1 MPLSLRTELRAPSH
15 PAILGPEGRQHE
27 VPTSRRSVGRELPVC
42 SDLLPHHEILTGDF
56 LRTRSLHLEAECSDL
71 LRRGGPEGL
80 DLEGY
85 EFQLS
90 SYLYGARCR
99 LINGVVTAV

>member
-1 MPLSLRTELRAPSH
+1 MSADSLEDARKGRVVHAVLV
-15 PAILGPEGRQHE
+15 AI
-27 VPTSRRSVGRELPVC
+27 VPNVGRELPVC

-90 SYLYGARCR
+90 PYLYGARCR